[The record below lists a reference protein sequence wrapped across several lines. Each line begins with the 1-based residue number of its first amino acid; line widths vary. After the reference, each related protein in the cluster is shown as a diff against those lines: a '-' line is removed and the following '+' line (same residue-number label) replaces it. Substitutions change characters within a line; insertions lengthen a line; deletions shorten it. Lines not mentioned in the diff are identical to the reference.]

1 MSRTKILI
9 GIFVTLIIGIALA
22 AYLRPQLVKA
32 ECGRSNRSMV
42 NVSSA
47 EMGTIAIGMAC
58 RDFAFTADP
67 NVILS
72 RTLLPSDLPS
82 LYLDAEDIC
91 SGHKLDLVILK
102 GAFHYTNAV
111 HATESDYS
119 YVAYVI
125 DREEGIDIM
134 MATSKNG
141 GPFRKLLNDPSL
153 PDDPIIVPKQ
163 SVTKVLSP
171 EPTDPPEI
179 NEIPKS
185 CGDASIRPTRAPNKK

>member
-9 GIFVTLIIGIALA
+9 SIFVILITGITLAI
-22 AYLRPQLVKA
+22 YLRPQLVKA

-42 NVSSA
+42 NASSA

-58 RDFAFTADP
+58 RDFAFTANP

-72 RTLLPSDLPS
+72 RTLVPSDLSSIHLAP
-82 LYLDAEDIC
+82 EDIC
-91 SGHKLDLVILK
+91 AGHTLDLVILK
-102 GAFHYTNAV
+102 GDFHYTNAV
-111 HATESDYS
+111 HGTQSDYS

-163 SVTKVLSP
+163 SLTKVLSP
-171 EPTDPPEI
+171 EATDPPEI
-179 NEIPKS
+179 NEIPKN
-185 CGDASIRPTRAPNKK
+185 CGDASIRPTRAPSNK